1 MVKYEGGYTVETV
14 FDGSKLGIEPYS
26 VEVTQ
31 GGELLVMDS
40 MNSNIYR
47 MALSLSRCECALADH
62 FLLAPPSIRHV
73 LVLLPSGVLH

>member
-14 FDGSKLGIEPYS
+14 FDGSKLGIEPYA

-40 MNSNIYR
+40 MNNNIYR
-47 MALSLSRCECALADH
+47 IAL
-62 FLLAPPSIRHV
+62 PVVPM
-73 LVLLPSGVLH
+73 